1 MKKQKVLLSAIK
13 PTGTPTL
20 GNYIGAMKNISK
32 LQEEYKDDLFI
43 FFVAD
48 LHALTT
54 PQDPKE
60 LKQNIYDVAA
70 LYLACGLKEENLIL
84 FIQSEVVE
92 HVQLSLILE
101 GITYMGE
108 LERMTQYKDKK
119 QKQVQGVSSALF
131 TYPVLMAADI
141 LLYDTDYVPVG
152 EDQTQHLEL
161 TRDIANRFNNRF
173 GETFTVPE
181 TMVVKTGARIKD
193 LQDPSKKMD
202 KSVKE
207 AKGSIFLLEPINS
220 VKKKIMSAVTD
231 NLGQVKYN
239 EKKQPGIANLMTI
252 YSSLTNLSF
261 KEIENKYKGKG
272 YGEFKKDLAEIVAKE
287 IEGIQK
293 KYNEIIKSE
302 KFKNILEQGKINASK
317 LASKKINKVYK
328 KVGVK

>member
-173 GETFTVPE
+173 GETFIVPE

-252 YSSLTNLSF
+252 YSSLTSLSF

-272 YGEFKKDLAEIVAKE
+272 YGEFKKDLAEIVANE